1 MKFKFQILA
10 EAMLDAKLNYTEEE
24 KELMESIPKPPKDM
38 GDLEELPWC
47 TICNENAKIR
57 CLDCDGELY
66 CKACFREIHHDDEDY
81 RSHKTKEY
89 QKPRKDGDMSSSD
102 ED

>member
-1 MKFKFQILA
+1 M
-10 EAMLDAKLNYTEEE
+10 DAQVNLNYTDEE
-24 KELMESIPKPPKDM
+24 KELMETIPKPPSNS

-47 TICNENAKIR
+47 TICNEDAKVR

-66 CKACFREIHHDDEDY
+66 CKACFWEIHQDDEDY
-81 RSHKTKEY
+81 RSHKIKPY
-89 QKPRKDGDMSSSD
+89 QKPKNKGELSSSD